1 MLFFGAAFVAAL
13 FVCGAEL
20 PVTGFQL
27 PGNRQ
32 PVTGHSFHLVLE
44 ANPAAPFPFLGRFGA
59 VELHVYP
66 KGVRAET
73 IWLNG
78 FARNDGTNLVVIN
91 PLARTY
97 TEVPVARVRSLVAGL
112 ATALPDTLAFTS
124 PPPVA
129 GPVAGTVHGIEARR
143 YRIVY
148 GPQAWIDVWTTDA
161 LGDAPQL
168 RALAQQVVGGISPLT
183 AKSAST
189 IPGVPIYVELNF
201 SHFHKLPILKVKTLT
216 FDSDGEDDALK
227 VGWLYNNAP
236 LPDSL
241 WK

>member
-1 MLFFGAAFVAAL
+1 MRRFNHRLLFFGAAFVAAL
-13 FVCGAEL
+13 SVCA
-20 PVTGFQL
+20 
-27 PGNRQ
+27 Q
-32 PVTGHSFHLVLE
+32 PAHRFHVVLE
-44 ANPAAPFPFLGRFGA
+44 ANPAAPFPFFGRFGA

-73 IWLNG
+73 ILLNG
-78 FARNDGTNLVVIN
+78 FARNDGTNLVIIN

-97 TEVPVARVRSLVAGL
+97 TEVPVVRVRSLVRGL
-112 ATALPDTLAFTS
+112 VTALPKTLEFTS
-124 PPPVA
+124 PPAVT
-129 GPVAGTVHGIEARR
+129 GPVAGSVHGIEARR

-168 RALAQQVVGGISPLT
+168 RALAQQLVGGISPLT

-189 IPGVPIYVELNF
+189 IPGAPIYVELNF
-201 SHFHKLPILKVKTLT
+201 SHFHKLAILKVKTLT
-216 FDSDGEDDALK
+216 LDSEGEDDALT
-227 VGWLYNNAP
+227 VGWLYNSAP